1 MIIYFVIEVG
11 IIIINGKDIFKFI
24 YFDNGAIN
32 SFIMIFMSII
42 MEGFPFILLGSF
54 ISSLIHLFVSEK
66 TIKRIL
72 PQKNIL
78 GIMVASLLGI
88 IFPVCECAIVP
99 IVRRLIKKGLPIHIA
114 ITFMI
119 SVPIVNPIVMVSTYY
134 AFSNISTA
142 ILRSGLGYLC
152 ACIIGIII
160 LILGDKK
167 PLKQKKITKGNVMK
181 KKKIVFTHS
190 HDCGCGHCNEESEKN
205 NKIYSQKNRQAFIKD
220 MLLEIIHHT
229 NEELKTIG
237 KYFTIG
243 ALLSAIFQ
251 VIISRDVLSI
261 VGGNS
266 VISISI
272 MLILAFVLSLCSE
285 ADAFI
290 AKTFASTFTS
300 GSVLGFMILG
310 PMIDLKNTLMLSSS
324 FKGKFIAKLIFVI
337 FSVVFILGCIINLL
351 GGVVL

>member
-1 MIIYFVIEVG
+1 MIIYFLIEVF
-11 IIIINGKDIFKFI
+11 IIIINGKDILKLI
-24 YFDNGAIN
+24 YFENGAIN

-78 GIMVASLLGI
+78 GIMVAGLLGI

-142 ILRSGLGYLC
+142 ILRSGLGYVC
-152 ACIIGIII
+152 ACMIGIII

-167 PLKQKKITKGNVMK
+167 PLKQKKISKGKVI
-181 KKKIVFTHS
+181 KKKIIIEHS
-190 HDCGCGHCNEESEKN
+190 NECGCSHCNEEVHSKDE
-205 NKIYSQKNRQAFIKD
+205 IYSPKTRRAFIKK
-220 MLLEIIHHT
+220 MFLEIVHHT
-229 NEELKTIG
+229 NQELKTIG

-243 ALLSAIFQ
+243 ALLSAMFQ
-251 VIISRDVLSI
+251 VLISRDVLTV
-261 VGGNS
+261 VGGNT

-272 MLILAFVLSLCSE
+272 MLALAFMLSLCSE

-300 GSVLGFMILG
+300 GSVIAFMILG

-324 FKGKFIAKLIFVI
+324 FNAKFIAKLIFVI
-337 FSVVFILGCIINLL
+337 FSVVFILGCIINML
-351 GGVVL
+351 GGVLL

>member
-1 MIIYFVIEVG
+1 MIIYFLIEVS
-11 IIIINGKDIFKFI
+11 IIIINGKDILKLI
-24 YFDNGAIN
+24 YFENGAIN

-54 ISSLIHLFVSEK
+54 ISSLIHVFVSEK

-78 GIMVASLLGI
+78 GIMVAGLLGI

-134 AFSNISTA
+134 AFSNIRTA

-167 PLKQKKITKGNVMK
+167 PLKQKKITKGNLIK

-190 HDCGCGHCNEESEKN
+190 HDCGCSHCNEDDQSKVES
-205 NKIYSQKNRQAFIKD
+205 YSSENRQAFIKKVFV
-220 MLLEIIHHT
+220 EIVDHT

-243 ALLSAIFQ
+243 ALLSAMFQ
-251 VIISRDVLSI
+251 VIISRDVLTL
-261 VGGNS
+261 VGGNT

-272 MLILAFVLSLCSE
+272 MMGLAFMLSLCSE

-290 AKTFASTFTS
+290 AKTFASSFTS
-300 GSVLGFMILG
+300 GSVIAFLILG

-351 GGVVL
+351 GGVLL